1 MFSLPFSL
9 LSDGRTAGSH
19 DQAVCNLLK
28 NCQRRTGTIPQW
40 LKAMTVLP
48 EVLGSILSAHM
59 VDHNS
64 LHQYS
69 YGVNAF
75 FSCAD
80 ISKPNT
86 HMHKLIN
93 KIIIITIIRII
104 ELEGQRRGYDINL
117 WPLCTEVYFWVSL
130 FCLNFETSE
139 LITGDCQTHTCCA

>member
-1 MFSLPFSL
+1 MKDTKKNHTHVIF
-9 LSDGRTAGSH
+9 LSQKYKSW
-19 DQAVCNLLK
+19 QNFIK
-28 NCQRRTGTIPQW
+28 NIKLWTGEMAQKSRV
-40 LKAMTVLP
+40 LDVLP

-69 YGVNAF
+69 DGVNAF

-117 WPLCTEVYFWVSL
+117 WPLCTEVCFWISL